1 MVKRQFAYVRP
12 LFQGK
17 SLNKQISNFVELGV
31 DIENIFCD
39 EKCGEVREYK
49 KMMNVIQQ
57 GDTLY
62 IKSLRVLGTEIIQMV
77 DEWNNL
83 KENSKVNVNVLD
95 TYMMDVG
102 EDNDNIESEKLIR
115 SILDFSLEGK
125 MQLIQN

>member
-17 SLNKQISNFVELGV
+17 SLTKQISNFVELGV
-31 DIENIFCD
+31 DIKNIFCD

-49 KMMNVIQQ
+49 KMMSVIQQ

-62 IKSLRVLGTEIIQMV
+62 IKSLRVLGTEIIQMI

-102 EDNDNIESEKLIR
+102 EDNDNIESEKLIK
-115 SILDFSLEGK
+115 SILNFSLEGK

>member
-17 SLNKQISNFVELGV
+17 SLDKQISNFVELGV
-31 DIENIFCD
+31 DIKNIFCD

-49 KMMNVIQQ
+49 KMMSVIQQ

-62 IKSLRVLGTEIIQMV
+62 IKSLRVLGTEIIQMI

-102 EDNDNIESEKLIR
+102 EDNDNIESEKLIK
-115 SILDFSLEGK
+115 SILNFSLEGK

>member
-17 SLNKQISNFVELGV
+17 SLDKQISNFVELGV
-31 DIENIFCD
+31 DIKNIFCD

-49 KMMNVIQQ
+49 KMMSVIQQ

-62 IKSLRVLGTEIIQMV
+62 IKSLRVLGTETIQMI

-83 KENSKVNVNVLD
+83 KENSQVDVNVLE
-95 TYMMDVG
+95 TFMMDIG
-102 EDNDNIESEKLIR
+102 EDNDNIESEKLVK
-115 SILDFSLEGK
+115 SMLNFSLEGR
-125 MQLIQN
+125 MELTPN

>member
-12 LFQGK
+12 FFQGK
-17 SLNKQISNFVELGV
+17 SLTKQISNFVELGV
-31 DIENIFCD
+31 DIKNIFCD

-49 KMMNVIQQ
+49 KMMSVIQQ

-62 IKSLRVLGTEIIQMV
+62 IKSLRVLGTEIIQMI

-102 EDNDNIESEKLIR
+102 EDNDNIESEKLIK
-115 SILDFSLEGK
+115 SILNFSLEGK

>member
-49 KMMNVIQQ
+49 KMMSIIQQ

-62 IKSLRVLGTEIIQMV
+62 IQSLHVLGTETIQMI

-83 KENSKVNVNVLD
+83 KENSRVNVNVLD

-102 EDNDNIESEKLIR
+102 EDNDNIESEKLVK
-115 SILDFSLEGK
+115 SMLNFSLEGK
-125 MQLIQN
+125 MELNSN